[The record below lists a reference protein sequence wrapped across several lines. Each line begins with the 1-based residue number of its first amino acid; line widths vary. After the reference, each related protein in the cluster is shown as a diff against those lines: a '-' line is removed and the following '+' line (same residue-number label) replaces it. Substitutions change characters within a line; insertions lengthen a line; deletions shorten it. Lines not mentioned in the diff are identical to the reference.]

1 MGYELIPVGVTKYV
15 INSKEIAKFFKGK
28 QKWYTFA
35 ERIPREGEMIHSNM
49 SGGKTFVVTDGDEK
63 YFREDYTEAAKK
75 HYKYV
80 VLTKRKDYHI
90 VWKLIYVNF

>member
-15 INSKEIAKFFKGK
+15 MTGKEIAKFLKGK

-35 ERIPREGEMIHSNM
+35 ERTPREGEMICSNM
-49 SGGKTFVVTDGDEK
+49 SGHKTWVVTSGDEK
-63 YFREDYTEAAKK
+63 HIREEYTDAAKK

-80 VLTKRKDYHI
+80 VLMKRNQYHI
-90 VWKLIYVNF
+90 IWKLIYVNF